1 MTHPM
6 KEVTEMHN
14 TAPGQQGRSALPT
27 ASAKCDFPGC
37 EQGAVTVTSMCEL
50 HRRVTV
56 SGTGS
61 WLEAG

>member
-1 MTHPM
+1 M
-6 KEVTEMHN
+6 N
-14 TAPGQQGRSALPT
+14 DTAPGQQGRTVLPLAT
-27 ASAKCDFPGC
+27 KCDFPGC

-50 HRRVTV
+50 HRRVRV

>member
-1 MTHPM
+1 M
-6 KEVTEMHN
+6 KEVTEMHD
-14 TAPGQQGRSALPT
+14 TAPGQQGRALPL

>member
-1 MTHPM
+1 M
-6 KEVTEMHN
+6 KEVTDMHN
-14 TAPGQQGRSALPT
+14 TAPGQQGRSALPL

-37 EQGAVTVTSMCEL
+37 EHGAVTVTSMCEL

>member
-1 MTHPM
+1 
-6 KEVTEMHN
+6 MHN
-14 TAPGQQGRSALPT
+14 SAPGQQGRSALPL